1 MGEKGLILQN
11 VIINEIKKLGYEL
24 KIEKQLIMA
33 KGEYK
38 GAKVL
43 ICVFIWDDFYKVEA
57 FDTDSYNREY
67 NANVEKLLVKIN
79 NTTSIWNYTYS
90 TDDDGLIGCKASTL
104 CYDSLPSGESVSIMV
119 RGCIKGIFK
128 IREFWKRVYLNEDA
142 NEVFESY
149 REKMEGE
156 K

>member
-1 MGEKGLILQN
+1 M
-11 VIINEIKKLGYEL
+11 
-24 KIEKQLIMA
+24 
-33 KGEYK
+33 
-38 GAKVL
+38 
-43 ICVFIWDDFYKVEA
+43 
-57 FDTDSYNREY
+57 
-67 NANVEKLLVKIN
+67 VKIN

-149 REKMEGE
+149 REKGRRKVAMKRMVEWKYINEDSKKYDNGKITNKDIDMVSRYEGVIISKSEDNYSVEE
-156 K
+156 KEILGILLFKIGSYI

>member
-57 FDTDSYNREY
+57 FDTDSYNR
-67 NANVEKLLVKIN
+67 
-79 NTTSIWNYTYS
+79 TSIWNYTYS

>member
-1 MGEKGLILQN
+1 MFSFGMI
-11 VIINEIKKLGYEL
+11 
-24 KIEKQLIMA
+24 
-33 KGEYK
+33 
-38 GAKVL
+38 
-43 ICVFIWDDFYKVEA
+43 FIR
-57 FDTDSYNREY
+57 S
-67 NANVEKLLVKIN
+67 KLLIRTLIIGSIMPTLKNYWLKLIIQSLFGIN
-79 NTTSIWNYTYS
+79 TYS